1 MQTSLYEQ
9 LDLLIAD
16 AVAVN
21 PNEIKMSLATSL
33 STFPIKGNPV
43 FSNGAK
49 SLPKNP
55 TDCNILC
62 NWVFDNFILVNESFS
77 KAAPSLETCVLV
89 NDNLYREL
97 FLSLE

>member
-33 STFPIKGNPV
+33 STFLLKAIQFLVMVLKV
-43 FSNGAK
+43 YLK
-49 SLPKNP
+49 
-55 TDCNILC
+55 ILLI
-62 NWVFDNFILVNESFS
+62 VIFYAIEFLIIL
-77 KAAPSLETCVLV
+77 
-89 NDNLYREL
+89 Y
-97 FLSLE
+97 